1 MLCSSHPP
9 TSDNTHHPPPPADLS
24 LHGAVLG
31 QRPRSKADRLDAIA
45 TRVPPFVALVAG
57 QVQVA
62 RGGPSQGEG
71 GLILSL
77 QLLPGHLQPLY
88 LVLRAPGYR
97 RGDKSHVLSPDPV
110 FQSWGWGCGAKGE
123 RRREAWSGSCP
134 APSGLCLHL
143 ASEWGQR
150 EDQTECV
157 PCFPLLSPK
166 DAPNLSAPSTGIV
179 ASPRVSYLPRPD
191 PPCSGHCGCGRYPAC
206 VPQPGFHIFGHHQ
219 KETLS

>member
-62 RGGPSQGEG
+62 RGGPSQREG
-71 GLILSL
+71 GLILGL
-77 QLLPGHLQPLY
+77 QLLPGHLQPLR
-88 LVLRAPGYR
+88 LVPRSPGYR

-110 FQSWGWGCGAKGE
+110 LQSWRGE
-123 RRREAWSGSCP
+123 RMRKGWSGSCP
-134 APSGLCLHL
+134 SCLESACSWL
-143 ASEWGQR
+143 QSRNQR
-150 EDQTECV
+150 QGQTECV
-157 PCFPLLSPK
+157 PCFPPLSLECP
-166 DAPNLSAPSTGIV
+166 
-179 ASPRVSYLPRPD
+179 
-191 PPCSGHCGCGRYPAC
+191 
-206 VPQPGFHIFGHHQ
+206 
-219 KETLS
+219 